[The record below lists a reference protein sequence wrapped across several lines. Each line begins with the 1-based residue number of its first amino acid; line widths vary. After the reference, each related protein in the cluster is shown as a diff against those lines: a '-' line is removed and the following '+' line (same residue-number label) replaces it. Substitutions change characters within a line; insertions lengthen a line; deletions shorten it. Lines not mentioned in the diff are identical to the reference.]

1 MKKVLILLLL
11 ALSSLYLIFSVRTN
25 VFFSLD
31 DFSVLAYFK
40 SHSTIAMIK
49 QFLLYGDLWGFRKII
64 GYLNLRFL
72 YSFFGVNPVPY
83 IINNQ
88 IIHSANVVLMF
99 LILSLL
105 SKDNLKSFFFAIIFN
120 SLYLFY
126 FSNVHEYLVT
136 FLCLLSI
143 YFYLNSRRHLS
154 LAIFLLAL
162 LTKEIALGL
171 PLILLSINY
180 FRNKKTTFLTPF
192 YDLALLY
199 LIFQLG
205 FVLAKTA
212 VSPDNPY
219 ATTFHLATLWR
230 NFLFYIPLPWLT
242 VFTVALIFSIRK
254 RTFFFFI
261 FAILTL
267 APALILKNRHEGYYL
282 YLPLAYL
289 CFFLGLTLPK
299 FSRTS
304 LVIYAAI
311 FLLFGGRKL
320 LPPIAHQEF
329 TNWQKDSIDNALES
343 IAAGKLPDGDKLERD
358 AKLMMETNTFD
369 LFLPKA
375 HPAVY

>member
-1 MKKVLILLLL
+1 MKKVLVLFLL
-11 ALSSLYLIFSVRTN
+11 AISSLYLIFSVRTN
-25 VFFSLD
+25 VFFSQD

-49 QFLLYGDLWGFRKII
+49 QFLLYGDLWGFHKIV

-72 YSFFGVNPVPY
+72 YSFFGVNPVAY

-88 IIHSANVVLMF
+88 IIHSANVVLIF
-99 LILSLL
+99 LILNLL
-105 SKDNLKSFFFAIIFN
+105 SKDNLKAFFFAIIFN

-143 YFYLNSRRHLS
+143 YFYLNSRLRLS
-154 LAIFLLAL
+154 LVIFLLAL

-180 FRNKKTTFLTPF
+180 FRNKKTTSLMPF
-192 YDLALLY
+192 YILALFY

-205 FVLAKTA
+205 FIFAKTA
-212 VSPDNPY
+212 GNPDSPY
-219 ATTFHLATLWR
+219 ATTFHLPSLWR

-242 VFTVALIFSIRK
+242 VFTATLIFSARK
-254 RTFFFFI
+254 RTFLFFI

-289 CFFLGLTLPK
+289 CIFLGLTLPK
-299 FSRTS
+299 FSRTF
-304 LVIYAAI
+304 LIIYVAI
-311 FLLFGGRKL
+311 FFLFGGRKL

-343 IAAGKLPDGDKLERD
+343 IAAGKLPDGEKLERD
-358 AKLMMETNTFD
+358 AKLMIETNTFD
-369 LFLPKA
+369 LFLPKV
-375 HPAVY
+375 PPEVY

>member
-1 MKKVLILLLL
+1 
-11 ALSSLYLIFSVRTN
+11 
-25 VFFSLD
+25 
-31 DFSVLAYFK
+31 
-40 SHSTIAMIK
+40 MI
-49 QFLLYGDLWGFRKII
+49 WGFHKIV

-72 YSFFGVNPVPY
+72 YSFFGVNPVAY

-88 IIHSANVVLMF
+88 IIHSANVVLIF
-99 LILSLL
+99 LILNLL
-105 SKDNLKSFFFAIIFN
+105 SKDNLKAFFFAIIFN

-143 YFYLNSRRHLS
+143 YFYLNSRLRLS
-154 LAIFLLAL
+154 LVIFLLAL

-180 FRNKKTTFLTPF
+180 FRNKKTTSLMPF
-192 YDLALLY
+192 YILALFY

-205 FVLAKTA
+205 FIFAKTA
-212 VSPDNPY
+212 GNPDSPY
-219 ATTFHLATLWR
+219 ATTFHLPSLWR

-242 VFTVALIFSIRK
+242 VFTATLIFSARK
-254 RTFFFFI
+254 RTFLFFI

-289 CFFLGLTLPK
+289 CIFLGLTLPK
-299 FSRTS
+299 FSRTF
-304 LVIYAAI
+304 LIIYVAI
-311 FLLFGGRKL
+311 FFLFGGRKL

-343 IAAGKLPDGDKLERD
+343 IAAGKLPDGEKLERD
-358 AKLMMETNTFD
+358 AKLMIETNTFD
-369 LFLPKA
+369 LFLPKV
-375 HPAVY
+375 PPEVY